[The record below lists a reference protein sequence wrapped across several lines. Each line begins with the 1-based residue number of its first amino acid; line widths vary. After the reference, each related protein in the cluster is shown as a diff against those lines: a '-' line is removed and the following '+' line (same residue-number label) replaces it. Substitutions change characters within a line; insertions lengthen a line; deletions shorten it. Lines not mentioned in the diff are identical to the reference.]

1 MRERRRAEADR
12 EAAQKQARI
21 DAEIAQRKK
30 IEQGVINARVL
41 AMRKQ
46 LEAEARERTE
56 EEARRKIEA
65 EEAEVV

>member
-30 IEQGVINARVL
+30 IEQGVI
-41 AMRKQ
+41 K